1 MPKAKKSSSFQEVV
15 LLAVKIL
22 RFDFY
27 LAPLYSGAMAE
38 KKSKPSRPTS
48 AAPARELSKQT
59 IWLILGIILLAGF
72 FMRINGLTADA
83 PRDLTWSLSPYTDEG
98 FMVQNAKNKVLF
110 GKWLLDDF
118 FRMAVSPLFSVIM
131 FVNFKLFGFGFS
143 QARMVSVLFGLGTI
157 LLTFLILKR
166 ESGTKAGLLG
176 AFLASSSFLWIMQNR
191 LALEES
197 TMMFFVLLS
206 IFFWTLPAR
215 KNWQFLLAGLSA
227 SVAIFFVKLS
237 GLFFAPVL
245 MAEALRQKFLVPDS
259 PLAEKGW
266 RPLLFFAG
274 GFLIGPIVWVLT
286 IILPFGYPARLMVK
300 ANTIESA
307 GGKPEDIW
315 VFIRNIVTLG
325 TGDRLSA
332 RAPIVFLLACWGLLA
347 WVGGIRDRL
356 KEKKSLKFII
366 FAGYCTGTIML
377 SLTNYHPLRYQM
389 IFLLPTIFWAGL
401 KATELWQEGFKP
413 AQPTVTGLLLKA
425 PLVILF
431 SFNLLY
437 TWYAFMLNNYPSFT
451 GLVDTFSANPQV
463 WFEDLLKTVQNYS
476 KLLTQAVIV
485 GVVGLGLW
493 WWLSSKLAKKSS
505 FSAFPAR
512 VLVLVLLF
520 FGIISDFS
528 QYNRWSKNKTYQEVE
543 LSRDLRSLPP
553 NSMVAGPWSSSATI
567 EAPVR
572 ALPMQIYLHKEKV
585 LERFPV
591 THLLIFQGGWE
602 AQFFQETYPDVLA
615 KSKVLKAYPVAGGTL
630 YLLELPPKT
639 S

>member
-1 MPKAKKSSSFQEVV
+1 
-15 LLAVKIL
+15 
-22 RFDFY
+22 
-27 LAPLYSGAMAE
+27 MAE
-38 KKSKPSRPTS
+38 KKPKPSRPAS

-59 IWLILGIILLAGF
+59 VWLLLGLMMLAGF
-72 FMRINGLTADA
+72 FLRINGLTADA

-110 GKWLLDDF
+110 GHWLLDDF

-157 LLTFLILKR
+157 LLTFFILKR
-166 ESGTKAGLLG
+166 EAGTKTGLLG
-176 AFLASSSFLWIMQNR
+176 SLLASTSFLWIMQNR

-206 IFFWTLPAR
+206 IFLWTLPAR
-215 KNWQFLLAGLSA
+215 QNWQFLAAGLSA

-245 MAEALRQKFLVPDS
+245 VAEALRQKFLVSDS
-259 PLAEKGW
+259 PLNEQGW
-266 RPLLFFAG
+266 KPFLLFAA

-286 IILPFGYPARLMVK
+286 IIIPFGYPARLMVK

-307 GGKPEDIW
+307 GGKPEDIG

-332 RAPIVFLLACWGLLA
+332 RAPVVFLLACWGLLA
-347 WVGGIRDRL
+347 WVGNIKNNL
-356 KEKKSLKFII
+356 KEKNPLKFII
-366 FAGYCTGTIML
+366 FTGFCTGTVML
-377 SLTNYHPLRYQM
+377 ALTNYHPLRYQM
-389 IFLLPTIFWAGL
+389 IFLLPTIFWASL
-401 KATELWQEGFKP
+401 KAVELWQEGLKP
-413 AQPTVTGLLLKA
+413 TQPTLSSLLLKA
-425 PLVILF
+425 PLAILF

-451 GLVDTFSANPQV
+451 GLVDTFSANPQA
-463 WFEDLLKTVQNYS
+463 WFEGLLKTVQNYG

-485 GVVGLGLW
+485 GIVGLGLW
-493 WWLSSKLAKKSS
+493 WWISSKLSKRPPVSI
-505 FSAFPAR
+505 FPAR

-543 LSRDLRSLPP
+543 LSRDLRNLPP

-572 ALPMQIYLHKEKV
+572 ALPMQVYLHKEKV

-602 AQFFQETYPDVLA
+602 AKFFQESYPEVLNQ
-615 KSKVLKAYPVAGGTL
+615 SKVLKAYPVAGGTL
-630 YLLELPPKT
+630 YLLELPPKN

>member
-1 MPKAKKSSSFQEVV
+1 MPKAKLSSGFQKTV
-15 LLAVKIL
+15 LQAAKIL
-22 RFDFY
+22 RFDLFF
-27 LAPLYSGAMAE
+27 ARLYSGAMAE
-38 KKSKPSRPTS
+38 KKPKS
-48 AAPARELSKQT
+48 ARLVQAALVREISPKTAGLLLG
-59 IWLILGIILLAGF
+59 LILLVGFLL
-72 FMRINGLTADA
+72 RINGLTADA

-110 GKWLLDDF
+110 GEWLLDDF

-176 AFLASSSFLWIMQNR
+176 AFLACTSFLWIMQNR

-206 IFFWTLPAR
+206 IFFWTLPAH
-215 KNWQFLLAGLSA
+215 KNWQFLAAGLSA

-237 GLFFAPVL
+237 GLFFAPVI

-307 GGKPEDIW
+307 GGKPEDIG

-347 WVGGIRDRL
+347 WVGDIRNRL
-356 KEKKSLKFII
+356 KEKNSLKFII
-366 FAGYCTGTIML
+366 FTGYCTGTIML

-389 IFLLPTIFWAGL
+389 IFLLPTIFWASL
-401 KATELWQEGFKP
+401 KAVELWQNGFKP
-413 AQPTVTGLLLKA
+413 MRPTASGLLLKA

-451 GLVDTFSANPQV
+451 GLVDTFSTNPQV
-463 WFEDLLKTVQNYS
+463 WFEDLLKTVQNYG

-485 GVVGLGLW
+485 GIIGLGLW
-493 WWLSSKLAKKSS
+493 W
-505 FSAFPAR
+505 
-512 VLVLVLLF
+512 
-520 FGIISDFS
+520 
-528 QYNRWSKNKTYQEVE
+528 
-543 LSRDLRSLPP
+543 
-553 NSMVAGPWSSSATI
+553 
-567 EAPVR
+567 
-572 ALPMQIYLHKEKV
+572 
-585 LERFPV
+585 
-591 THLLIFQGGWE
+591 
-602 AQFFQETYPDVLA
+602 
-615 KSKVLKAYPVAGGTL
+615 
-630 YLLELPPKT
+630 
-639 S
+639 